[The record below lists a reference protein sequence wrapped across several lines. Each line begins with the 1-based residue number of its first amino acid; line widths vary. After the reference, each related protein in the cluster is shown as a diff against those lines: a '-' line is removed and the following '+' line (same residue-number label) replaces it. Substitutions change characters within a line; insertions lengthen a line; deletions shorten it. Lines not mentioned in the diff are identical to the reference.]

1 MDTPTDTG
9 INDAKSVSKRVVQKT
24 VEASGDLTGNEIQDY
39 KILTTWDCFNNILK
53 RDTKKLQ
60 SF

>member
-9 INDAKSVSKRVVQKT
+9 INDAKSVSKRLVQKT

-39 KILTTWDCFNNILK
+39 KILTT
-53 RDTKKLQ
+53 
-60 SF
+60 